1 MKKYVK
7 IWYTN
12 GEIIEYNDNEF
23 SCMSVKFLT
32 WMLNDSDKVI
42 KFEIEEEIA

>member
-23 SCMSVKFLT
+23 SFMSVNFLT
-32 WMLNDSDKVI
+32 SMLNDSKKVI
-42 KFEIEEEIA
+42 KFEITIKG